1 MPSSIE
7 SIAQSLHNRFA
18 DKQIH
23 LVFQPHQ
30 IKRVLEY
37 RDAFVASVQ
46 DFASVQIRPLYSAR
60 EQWQT
65 YDHAFIDKE
74 TTLDDIGKRFARVCE

>member
-18 DKQIH
+18 DKQIQ

-30 IKRVLEY
+30 VIRVLEY
-37 RDAFVASVQ
+37 RDAFVSSVQ
-46 DFASVQIRPLYSAR
+46 EFASVSIWSLYAAR
-60 EQWQT
+60 EQRQS
-65 YDHAFIDKE
+65 YDHVFIDKE